1 MLITALPRPE
11 CGIRLSSRSLVS
23 VMRKLVGL
31 AVLTICAA
39 FALSYFVHAQ
49 GSKGA
54 LVVSS
59 CNSQN
64 WAPGSIRQLTMD
76 LSGKVCQ

>member
-11 CGIRLSSRSLVS
+11 CGIKRFSQCLVS
-23 VMRKLVGL
+23 AMRKLVGL

-64 WAPGSIRQLTMD
+64 WPPGSIRQLTMD